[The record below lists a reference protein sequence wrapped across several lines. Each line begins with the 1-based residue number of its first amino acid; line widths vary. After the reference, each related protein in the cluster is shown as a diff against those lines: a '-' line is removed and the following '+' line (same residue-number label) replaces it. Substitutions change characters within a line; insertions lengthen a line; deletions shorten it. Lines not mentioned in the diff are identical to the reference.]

1 MGICTSTSTKRP
13 LTPKCSCNCTAQTQG
28 EFYPPPNLLRKSSQS
43 PLIKE
48 KKELFQCVSGFELN
62 SILEQGGNIES
73 NLSVLI
79 SKESLRPENIN
90 QTNVQLLFKISRE
103 TEYLSTYKEQDLIGK
118 IFDEFEGEII
128 EKYGELIK
136 DIDLWNKAEIS
147 FCTDILFQATEIYQV
162 LLSFKKKN
170 KKKKEKAN
178 YWWLPPL
185 VNFSDA
191 YDETDTYTFMKKKIG
206 FLGTQL
212 KVLFTST
219 LGAHTESKVMKKE
232 SCMIEG
238 SEMHQAKKCEGYTL
252 SKAPVGTLI
261 HV

>member
-1 MGICTSTSTKRP
+1 MGVCTSSSSKRP
-13 LTPKCSCNCTAQTQG
+13 STPKSSCNCTAQTQG

-73 NLSVLI
+73 NLSVFI
-79 SKESLRPENIN
+79 SKESLRTENIN
-90 QTNVQLLFKISRE
+90 QTNIQLLFKISRE
-103 TEYLSTYKEQDLIGK
+103 SEYLSTYKEQDLIGK
-118 IFDEFEGEII
+118 IFDEFEAEIV

-170 KKKKEKAN
+170 KKKKAN

-185 VNFSDA
+185 VNFSDV
-191 YDETDTYTFMKKKIG
+191 YDETQTYTFMKKKIG

-219 LGAHTESKVMKKE
+219 LGAHTESKMMKKE
-232 SCMIEG
+232 SYMIEG
-238 SEMHQAKKCEGYTL
+238 SEQHQAAKCEGYKL
-252 SKAPVGTLI
+252 SKAPVTTVI

>member
-1 MGICTSTSTKRP
+1 MGVCSSSSKRASSH
-13 LTPKCSCNCTAQTQG
+13 TPKSPCNCTTQTQG

-73 NLSVLI
+73 NLSVFI

-90 QTNVQLLFKISRE
+90 QTNIQLLFKISRE
-103 TEYLSTYKEQDLIGK
+103 AECLSTYREKDLIGK
-118 IFDEFEGEII
+118 IFEEFEVEIL

-136 DIDLWNKAEIS
+136 DIELWSKAEIS
-147 FCTDILFQATEIYQV
+147 FCTNILFQATEIYQV

-170 KKKKEKAN
+170 KKKKAN

-185 VNFSDA
+185 VNFSDV
-191 YDETDTYTFMKKKIG
+191 YDETHTYTFMKKKIG
-206 FLGTQL
+206 FLGNQL

-219 LGAHTESKVMKKE
+219 LGSHTESKVMKKE
-232 SCMIEG
+232 SMIEN
-238 SEMHQAKKCEGYTL
+238 SENHQAGKCEGYRL
-252 SKAPVGTLI
+252 SKAPVAALP